1 MRPKEN
7 GWYKCNQCTDNS
19 TFLFHF
25 ELLAHWRENHGNF
38 PIFNENGITSSEELI
53 ERDNNLAKNGW
64 ICQMCPSATENFDYK
79 FQLINHWYNQHLK
92 EDNEYKMCRLGNF
105 Q

>member
-7 GWYKCNQCTDNS
+7 GWYKCNQCTDKS

-38 PIFNENGITSSEELI
+38 PISNENGITSSEELI

-79 FQLINHWYNQHLK
+79 VQLVNHWYNQHLK
-92 EDNEYKMCRLGNF
+92 EDNEYTMCRLGNF